1 VRACLLFV
9 GSEQRERLFGNEPAG
24 SFGSRAVSPYWV
36 EMHRVYCPALTASEV
51 RVDESEAHHLL
62 HVLRCRPGD
71 IVRLFDGCGTE
82 ADARIEA
89 TTRRDVTLAVLRR
102 DCIPRPQR
110 SFLTVAVSPPKG
122 DRLKWLVEK
131 LTEVGVDRLALL
143 QTERTVVVPGE
154 TKVDKLKSNVIAA
167 CKQCRRSYLMELQPL
182 QSLKDVVATVSAE
195 GHSLWIAHPG
205 RDMPDVV
212 PGSTPAASHTL
223 LVGPEGGFTDDE
235 VKLAMDAGARGIAW
249 PDTVL
254 RIETA
259 AIVFAVMLRLRTKP
273 Q

>member
-1 VRACLLFV
+1 
-9 GSEQRERLFGNEPAG
+9 
-24 SFGSRAVSPYWV
+24 
-36 EMHRVYCPALTASEV
+36 MHRVYCPVLTTSEV
-51 RVDESEAHHLL
+51 TVDESEAHHLL

-71 IVRLFDGCGTE
+71 IVRLFDGCGSE
-82 ADARIEA
+82 VDACIRA
-89 TTRRDVTLAVLRR
+89 TTRRDVILTVTRR
-102 DCIPRPQR
+102 ESVPRPQHPI
-110 SFLTVAVSPPKG
+110 LTVAVSPPKG

-131 LTEVGVDRLALL
+131 LTELGVDRLALL

-167 CKQCRRSYLMELQPL
+167 CKQCRRSFLMELQPL
-182 QSLKDVVATVSAE
+182 QSLSDVVATASTE
-195 GHSLWIAHPG
+195 GQSLWIAHPG
-205 RDMPDVV
+205 IDS
-212 PGSTPAASHTL
+212 PGLSQVQGTRLAPRHTL

-235 VKLAMDAGARGIAW
+235 VALAKGAGAREIVW

-259 AIVFAVMLRLRTKP
+259 ALAFAVMLRLHTNP